1 MVKKLALLG
10 GEKIRKE
17 PFPSHP
23 IMGEEERK
31 EVLEVLESGILSGF
45 VGKVGDA
52 FLGGPKVRK
61 LEEEFIKYFN
71 IKYAIAVNSATAG
84 LHVALAACGIGPG
97 DEVIVSPYTMS
108 ASASSILMQNA
119 IPVFVDIQEDIFC
132 LDSQKIEEAISPR
145 TKAILVVHLF
155 GHPAEIDDIRSIAQ
169 KHKLLIIED
178 CAQAPG
184 ATYRGKPV
192 GTIGDIG
199 IFSFNQHKTITT
211 GEGGVVITNND
222 RFAARARLIRNH
234 GEVVVKDMGCEDIVN
249 ILGWNYRMTELEAA
263 VGFAQFK
270 KLDKLTQHRIDLADY
285 LMEKLSKYEGI
296 TTPVVYPESKHVYF
310 VYPIRYNED
319 KIGIS
324 RDLFV
329 KAINAEG
336 VPFAAGYVK
345 PIYLEPLYQRRICY
359 GKQGCPFSCLYY
371 KGEVHYDKGLCPTA
385 ERLYEKEL
393 MLTGL
398 CRFPLTIEDITGVVR
413 AFEKIFDN
421 ISKLKTMEERSDGK
435 N

>member
-1 MVKKLALLG
+1 MAKKLALLG

-17 PFPSHP
+17 PFPPHP

-45 VGKVGDA
+45 VGKAGDA

-155 GHPAEIDDIRSIAQ
+155 GHPAEIDDICSIAQ

-263 VGFAQFK
+263 VGIAQFR
-270 KLDKLTQHRIDLADY
+270 KLDKLTQSRIELADY
-285 LMEKLSKYEGI
+285 LSEKLSDYKGI
-296 TTPVVYPESKHVYF
+296 ITPIVHPESKHVYF
-310 VYPIRYNED
+310 VYAIKYNKD

-336 VPFAAGYVK
+336 VPFAVGYVK

-398 CRFPLTIEDITGVVR
+398 CRFPLAIEDITVVVR